1 METKECTKC
10 KMEMPKTN
18 EYFPKREKSKDGFD
32 CWCKTCKKKADKARG
47 NKYYLANK
55 ERRKEY
61 YQENKERIK
70 QISKEYYHA
79 NWEKQR
85 AWEKNYR
92 QENKEKLNAYAN
104 AYIKKL
110 YKEEPDFKIM
120 TTCRIRISQAIQKGY
135 KSAQTTELIGC
146 SIKHL
151 MKHLEEQFDENM
163 NWDNYGE
170 WHVDHIIPVASFD
183 LTKKEEQSKCFNYKN
198 LQPLWALDNILKS
211 DKII

>member
-1 METKECTKC
+1 
-10 KMEMPKTN
+10 MPKTN

-85 AWEKNYR
+85 AWEKEYR

-104 AYIKKL
+104 NYIKER
-110 YKEEPDFKIM
+110 YKNDPNFKIK
-120 TTCRIRISQAIQKGY
+120 TTCRIRISQTIKNGY
-135 KSAQTTELIGC
+135 RSASTAELIGC
-146 SIKHL
+146 SIEDL
-151 MKHLEEQFDENM
+151 MKHLESQFVEDM
-163 NWDNYGE
+163 NWGNYGE
-170 WHVDHIIPVASFD
+170 WHVDHIIPCDSFD
-183 LTKKEEQSKCFNYKN
+183 LTQEKQQFECFNFKN
-198 LQPLWALDNILKS
+198 LQPLWATDNIKKGS
-211 DKII
+211 KI